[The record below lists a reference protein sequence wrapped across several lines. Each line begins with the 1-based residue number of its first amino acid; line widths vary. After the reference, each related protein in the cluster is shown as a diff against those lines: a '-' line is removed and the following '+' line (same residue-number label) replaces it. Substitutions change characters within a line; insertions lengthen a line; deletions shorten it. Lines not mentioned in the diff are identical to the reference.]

1 MTTVVSSE
9 PSSAVIE
16 RQTSIVVKQEG
27 GKTVVVQQPAPP
39 QVVVTRGIP
48 GPEGKRG
55 PAGPAG
61 DAITVKVGPLPIS
74 GHSVVACNAQGE
86 LIAADATNPAHRG
99 AVLGVVADA
108 YSPGD
113 DAVVQTGFVLEH
125 SGWAWA
131 PGPVLVGLAG
141 QLAQALPPG
150 ALFSQVIG
158 EALSATRVLI
168 DINPPITLA

>member
-1 MTTVVSSE
+1 MTDLLVAHETEILAEEAQDSVLVDQVE
-9 PSSAVIE
+9 ETEIVELGQQGPPG
-16 RQTSIVVKQEG
+16 RQG
-27 GKTVVVQQPAPP
+27 PP
-39 QVVVTRGIP
+39 
-48 GPEGKRG
+48 
-55 PAGPAG
+55 GPAG
-61 DAITVKVGPLPIS
+61 DAITVKVGPSPIS
-74 GHSVVACNAQGE
+74 GHSVVACNALGE

-125 SGWAWA
+125 SGWTWV

-141 QLAQALPPG
+141 QLAQAPPTG

-158 EALSATRVLI
+158 QALSTTRVLI

>member
-1 MTTVVSSE
+1 MTDLLIVQEVEILAEEAQDSVLVEQVQETEIVEVGQQG
-9 PSSAVIE
+9 PPG
-16 RQTSIVVKQEG
+16 RQG
-27 GKTVVVQQPAPP
+27 PP
-39 QVVVTRGIP
+39 
-48 GPEGKRG
+48 
-55 PAGPAG
+55 GPAG
-61 DAITVKVGPLPIS
+61 DAITVKVGPQAIS
-74 GHSVVACNAQGE
+74 GHSVVACNAHGE

>member
-1 MTTVVSSE
+1 MTDVLVVHETEILAEEAQDSVLVE
-9 PSSAVIE
+9 QVQETEIVELGQQGPPG
-16 RQTSIVVKQEG
+16 RQG
-27 GKTVVVQQPAPP
+27 PP
-39 QVVVTRGIP
+39 
-48 GPEGKRG
+48 
-55 PAGPAG
+55 GPAG

-74 GHSVVACNAQGE
+74 GHSVVACDAQGE

-131 PGPVLVGLAG
+131 PGPVLVGLSG
-141 QLAQALPPG
+141 QLAQAPPAG
-150 ALFSQVIG
+150 ALFAQVIG
-158 EALSATRVLI
+158 RALSSTRVLI

>member
-1 MTTVVSSE
+1 MTDLLIVQEVEILAEEAQDSVLVEQVQETEIVE
-9 PSSAVIE
+9 LGQQGPPG
-16 RQTSIVVKQEG
+16 RQG
-27 GKTVVVQQPAPP
+27 PP
-39 QVVVTRGIP
+39 
-48 GPEGKRG
+48 
-55 PAGPAG
+55 GPAG

-86 LIAADATNPAHRG
+86 LIAADATDPSHRG

-125 SGWAWA
+125 SAWAWA

>member
-1 MTTVVSSE
+1 VTDFLIVQE
-9 PSSAVIE
+9 IE
-16 RQTSIVVKQEG
+16 ILAEEAQDSVLVEQVQETEIVELGQQGPPGRQG
-27 GKTVVVQQPAPP
+27 PP
-39 QVVVTRGIP
+39 
-48 GPEGKRG
+48 
-55 PAGPAG
+55 GPAG
-61 DAITVKVGPLPIS
+61 DAITVKVGPSPIS

-125 SGWAWA
+125 AGWTWV
-131 PGPVLVGLAG
+131 PDGPVLVGLSG
-141 QLAQALPPG
+141 QLTQAPPAG
-150 ALFSQVIG
+150 ALFAQVIG
-158 EALSATRVLI
+158 QALSATRILI

>member
-1 MTTVVSSE
+1 MTDLL
-9 PSSAVIE
+9 
-16 RQTSIVVKQEG
+16 
-27 GKTVVVQQPAPP
+27 VVQEVEILAEEAQDAVLVEQVQETEIVELGQQGPP
-39 QVVVTRGIP
+39 GRQ
-48 GPEGKRG
+48 GP
-55 PAGPAG
+55 PGPAG

-74 GHSVVACNAQGE
+74 GHSVVACDAQGE

-131 PGPVLVGLAG
+131 PGPVLVGLSG
-141 QLAQALPPG
+141 QLAQAPPAG

-158 EALSATRVLI
+158 QALSATRVLI

>member
-1 MTTVVSSE
+1 MTDLLIVQEVEILAEEAQDSVLVEQVQETEIVE
-9 PSSAVIE
+9 LGQQGPPG
-16 RQTSIVVKQEG
+16 RQG
-27 GKTVVVQQPAPP
+27 PP
-39 QVVVTRGIP
+39 
-48 GPEGKRG
+48 
-55 PAGPAG
+55 GPAG
-61 DAITVKVGPLPIS
+61 DAITVKVGPQSIS

-125 SGWAWA
+125 SGWSWA

>member
-1 MTTVVSSE
+1 MTDFLIVQEVEILAEEAQDSVLVEQVQETEIVE
-9 PSSAVIE
+9 LGQQGPPG
-16 RQTSIVVKQEG
+16 RQG
-27 GKTVVVQQPAPP
+27 PP
-39 QVVVTRGIP
+39 
-48 GPEGKRG
+48 
-55 PAGPAG
+55 GPAG
-61 DAITVKVGPLPIS
+61 DAISVKVGPLPIS
-74 GHSVVACNAQGE
+74 GHSVVACNSMGE

>member
-1 MTTVVSSE
+1 MTDFLIVQEVEILAEEAQDSVLVEQVQETEIVE
-9 PSSAVIE
+9 LGQQGPPG
-16 RQTSIVVKQEG
+16 RQG
-27 GKTVVVQQPAPP
+27 PP
-39 QVVVTRGIP
+39 
-48 GPEGKRG
+48 
-55 PAGPAG
+55 GPAG
-61 DAITVKVGPLPIS
+61 DAITVKVGPQAIS
-74 GHSVVACNAQGE
+74 GHSVVACNALGE

-99 AVLGVVADA
+99 AILGVVADA

-125 SGWAWA
+125 SGWTWA

-141 QLAQALPPG
+141 QLAQAPPAG

-158 EALSATRVLI
+158 QALSTTRVLI

>member
-1 MTTVVSSE
+1 MTDLLIVQEVEILAEEAQDSVLVEQVQETEIVEVGQQG
-9 PSSAVIE
+9 PPG
-16 RQTSIVVKQEG
+16 RQG
-27 GKTVVVQQPAPP
+27 PP
-39 QVVVTRGIP
+39 
-48 GPEGKRG
+48 
-55 PAGPAG
+55 GPAG
-61 DAITVKVGPLPIS
+61 DAITVKVGPQPIS

-125 SGWAWA
+125 SGWSWA

>member
-9 PSSAVIE
+9 PSAAVIE
-16 RQTSIVVKQEG
+16 RHTSVVVTREG
-27 GKTVVVQQPAPP
+27 GKTHVVQQPAPR
-39 QVVVTRGIP
+39 QVVVTRGVE
-48 GPEGKRG
+48 GPRGKQGPPG
-55 PAGPAG
+55 PAGGAT
-61 DAITVKVGPLPIS
+61 TVKVGPSPIS

-99 AVLGVVADA
+99 AVLGVVAGA

-113 DAVVQTGFVLEH
+113 DAVVQTGYVLEH
-125 SGWAWA
+125 AGWTWA

-158 EALSATRVLI
+158 EALSTTHVLI

>member
-1 MTTVVSSE
+1 MTDFLIVQEVEILAEEAQDSVLVEQVQETEIVE
-9 PSSAVIE
+9 LGQQGPPG
-16 RQTSIVVKQEG
+16 RQG
-27 GKTVVVQQPAPP
+27 PP
-39 QVVVTRGIP
+39 
-48 GPEGKRG
+48 
-55 PAGPAG
+55 GPAG
-61 DAITVKVGPLPIS
+61 DAITVKVGPQAIS

-99 AVLGVVADA
+99 TVLGVVADA

-125 SGWAWA
+125 TGWSWA

>member
-1 MTTVVSSE
+1 LLVAHETEILAEEAQDSVLVEQVQETEIVE
-9 PSSAVIE
+9 LGQQGPPG
-16 RQTSIVVKQEG
+16 RQG
-27 GKTVVVQQPAPP
+27 PP
-39 QVVVTRGIP
+39 
-48 GPEGKRG
+48 
-55 PAGPAG
+55 GPAG

-131 PGPVLVGLAG
+131 PGPLLVGLGG
-141 QLAQALPPG
+141 QLAQAPPAG

-158 EALSATRVLI
+158 QALSATRVLI

>member
-1 MTTVVSSE
+1 VTDLL
-9 PSSAVIE
+9 
-16 RQTSIVVKQEG
+16 
-27 GKTVVVQQPAPP
+27 VVQEVEILAEEAQDSVLVEQVQETEIVELGQQGPP
-39 QVVVTRGIP
+39 GHQ
-48 GPEGKRG
+48 GP
-55 PAGPAG
+55 PGPAG
-61 DAITVKVGPLPIS
+61 DAITVKVGPSPIS
-74 GHSVVACNAQGE
+74 GHSVVACNALGE
-86 LIAADATNPAHRG
+86 LIAADSTNPTHRG
-99 AVLGVVADA
+99 AVLGVVANA

-125 SGWAWA
+125 SGWTWTS
-131 PGPVLVGLAG
+131 GPVLVGQAG

>member
-1 MTTVVSSE
+1 MTDLLMVQEVEILAEEAQDSVLVEQVQETEIVE
-9 PSSAVIE
+9 LGQQGPPG
-16 RQTSIVVKQEG
+16 RQG
-27 GKTVVVQQPAPP
+27 PP
-39 QVVVTRGIP
+39 
-48 GPEGKRG
+48 
-55 PAGPAG
+55 GPAG
-61 DAITVKVGPLPIS
+61 DAITVKVGPQAIS

>member
-1 MTTVVSSE
+1 MTDVLVVHETEILAEDAQDSVLVE
-9 PSSAVIE
+9 QVQETEIVELGQQGPPG
-16 RQTSIVVKQEG
+16 RQG
-27 GKTVVVQQPAPP
+27 PP
-39 QVVVTRGIP
+39 
-48 GPEGKRG
+48 
-55 PAGPAG
+55 GPAG
-61 DAITVKVGPLPIS
+61 DAITVKVGLLPIS
-74 GHSVVACNAQGE
+74 GHSVVACDAQGE

-131 PGPVLVGLAG
+131 PGPVLVGLSG
-141 QLAQALPPG
+141 QLAQAPPAG

-158 EALSATRVLI
+158 QALSATRVLI

>member
-1 MTTVVSSE
+1 VTDLLIVQETEILAEEAQDSVLVE
-9 PSSAVIE
+9 QVEEIEILAVAE
-16 RQTSIVVKQEG
+16 QGPPGRQGQ
-27 GKTVVVQQPAPP
+27 
-39 QVVVTRGIP
+39 P
-48 GPEGKRG
+48 GPPGG
-55 PAGPAG
+55 
-61 DAITVKVGPLPIS
+61 AITVKVGPLPIS
-74 GHSVVACNAQGE
+74 GHSAVACNALGE

-125 SGWAWA
+125 SGWTWA
-131 PGPVLVGLAG
+131 PGPVLVGLGG
-141 QLAQALPPG
+141 QLAQAPPAG

-158 EALSATRVLI
+158 QALSSTRVLI

>member
-1 MTTVVSSE
+1 MTDFLIVQE
-9 PSSAVIE
+9 IE
-16 RQTSIVVKQEG
+16 ILAEEAQDSVLVEQVQETEIVELGQQGPPGRQG
-27 GKTVVVQQPAPP
+27 PP
-39 QVVVTRGIP
+39 
-48 GPEGKRG
+48 
-55 PAGPAG
+55 GPAG
-61 DAITVKVGPLPIS
+61 DAITVKVGPSPIS